1 MQTDHWTVIETNLK
15 LLSGNISPGNR
26 SYSNVLISKL
36 ANFRQWKALP
46 KGDQK
51 KYAAF
56 KSIWSQNYF
65 KTYMITLS
73 ELNHKLN
80 HSHTIKIKNFLKQD
94 DSDGRERKL
103 QFLEK
108 LSKPVFNKKNVR
120 FYYRLCEWNNSIN
133 LTSQYHG
140 KPTVKTVPHHK
151 TTASKTAR

>member
-15 LLSGNISPGNR
+15 LLSGNISPGNI

-46 KGDQK
+46 KGDKK

-73 ELNHKLN
+73 ELNHKPN

-108 LSKPVFNKKNVR
+108 LSKPVFNKKM
-120 FYYRLCEWNNSIN
+120 YASIIDYVSE
-133 LTSQYHG
+133 TIRS
-140 KPTVKTVPHHK
+140 T
-151 TTASKTAR
+151 

>member
-1 MQTDHWTVIETNLK
+1 MQTDHWTVIETNLI
-15 LLSGNISPGNR
+15 LLSANISPGNR

-36 ANFRQWKALP
+36 ANFREQALP
-46 KGDQK
+46 KGDEK

-56 KSIWSQNYF
+56 KSIGSLNYF

-73 ELNHKLN
+73 GLNHKLN
-80 HSHTIKIKNFLKQD
+80 HSHTIKIKNFLKD
-94 DSDGRERKL
+94 DSDGRERKF

-120 FYYRLCEWNNSIN
+120 FYYGLCEWNNSIN

-140 KPTVKTVPHHK
+140 KSTVKTVPHHK
-151 TTASKTAR
+151 TTASKTSR